1 MPLLDAWKRVAF
13 DRQNQPVK
21 HVWDEYLAKEKT
33 VYQSILKEKTTK
45 LEGTIAQ
52 LAEKYRLSN
61 VQMCAFLDGIH
72 ECVDGLPVL
81 TEVEESTEIK
91 FEIEFDRLY
100 KQMVEYKADNLYEL
114 AEWDNVFDAEKQKE
128 LYKEQK
134 SSHTVVRNEAKIGRN
149 DPCTCGSGKK
159 HKKCCGVNAA

>member
-1 MPLLDAWKRVAF
+1 MPLLDAWKRVAI

-21 HVWDEYLAKEKT
+21 HVWDEFHAKEKS
-33 VYQSILKEKTTK
+33 VYTSILKEKTNK
-45 LEGTIAQ
+45 IEGTMTEI
-52 LAEKYRLSN
+52 AEKFRMST
-61 VQMCAFLDGIH
+61 VQTIAFLDGIH
-72 ECVDGLPVL
+72 ECVDGLPDL
-81 TEVEESTEIK
+81 ETVEEDTAIA

-100 KQMVEYKADNLYEL
+100 KQMVEYKADTLYTL
-114 AEWDNVFDAEKQKE
+114 PEWDNIFPPEKQKE

-159 HKKCCGVNAA
+159 HKKCCGAA